1 MRGLFGLVG
10 LLLALVITG
19 FLVRQQMRST
29 RLPVQ
34 MLQSPSGPDTQTTP
48 AADAAMTSASGTP
61 AQQSQQMQ
69 QQFKQAVE
77 GAMQQVR
84 PMPDDQ

>member
-10 LLLALVITG
+10 LLVALVIVGT
-19 FLVRQQMRST
+19 LVRKQMTAVRVTVPALETPANASASA
-29 RLPVQ
+29 PVNA
-34 MLQSPSGPDTQTTP
+34 SSGP
-48 AADAAMTSASGTP
+48 GNV

-69 QQFKQAVE
+69 QQIKQAVE
-77 GAMQQVR
+77 GAMQAR

>member
-10 LLLALVITG
+10 LLVALVIVGT
-19 FLVRQQMRST
+19 LVRKQMTAVRVITVPALETPANASASA
-29 RLPVQ
+29 PVNA
-34 MLQSPSGPDTQTTP
+34 SSGP
-48 AADAAMTSASGTP
+48 GNV

-69 QQFKQAVE
+69 QQIKQAVE
-77 GAMQQVR
+77 GAMQAR